1 MKIDH
6 TLKYAISAT
15 LALLAIVAPENA
27 TAIGLGD
34 MDVKSHLGQPL
45 RAKVKLH
52 GISNLTD
59 KDCFQLS
66 SNGDSADIVRSA
78 NFKLINVI
86 GDEATLL
93 VSSNEVMNEP
103 ILNLS
108 LVSECESTVRR
119 DYVLLLDPIL
129 TASEDEISNVP
140 AEANQATLTQSQSA
154 KSKHKPSIQH
164 NIDSEDRGDATKA
177 DIAALPAQSKRQ
189 SKIKRDHSSQKI
201 VPVLHDDSSP
211 NNSQTVP
218 SNQVA
223 SANKI
228 ESKTADSKTTANLK
242 KAEELNTKKSKQS
255 VPHLSISGG
264 NLGNASTANNTLAL
278 RLDSQLHFSPSENPQ
293 AFSAEAEVL
302 DEVTVMN
309 NRLAHLEKQLTTLQK
324 RNSTLEIA
332 GKEQSIQI
340 EHDKKQTSILHWL
353 TYMLGAALLAGA
365 VFAVDWW
372 QRRKQ
377 RLQLENDSTWNLS
390 GTAGD
395 PSRLFKHSNIEDENF
410 VHDIGSVTPE
420 NELVKKSENQS
431 LMSDDDLDKTPVKPA
446 FMASQ
451 VESVVVKEDILDQAD
466 VFLSHGRTNL
476 AIQLLQNHLS
486 EFPDR
491 SMTAWLFLLD
501 LLATERLE
509 AKYNATALE
518 CKMHFNI
525 ELPNFALPSASN
537 GNSLESFN
545 VLTSHL
551 THVWNTDEAVPFLDN
566 LIYNN
571 RLQPRSGFNHGTF
584 EELGLLKSIAQDH
597 AQIEQIIP
605 LFQKSPNTKA
615 TVDFDTKGLIADK
628 KVEGIVVEKNTTE
641 KPEVNFEFNLVEW
654 NRLGKDSA
662 NPARVSEEFK
672 H

>member
-1 MKIDH
+1 MMKIDH

-15 LALLAIVAPENA
+15 LALLTIAAPENA
-27 TAIGLGD
+27 IAIGLGD

-52 GISNLTD
+52 GISSLTD
-59 KDCFQLS
+59 EGCFKLS

-78 NFKLINVI
+78 NFKLINVV

-93 VSSNEVMNEP
+93 VSSNQVMNEP

-129 TASEDEISNVP
+129 TASEDENSDVS
-140 AEANQATLTQSQSA
+140 AEANRAALTQSKPA

-164 NIDSEDRGDATKA
+164 NVASEAGDNATKA
-177 DIAALPAQSKRQ
+177 DIAALPAQ

-309 NRLAHLEKQLTTLQK
+309 NRLAHLEKQLTTLQT

-332 GKEQSIQI
+332 GKEQLLQI

-353 TYMLGAALLAGA
+353 TYVLGAALLAGA
-365 VFAVDWW
+365 VFAADWW
-372 QRRKQ
+372 RRRKQ
-377 RLQLENDSTWNLS
+377 RLQLENDSVWNFS
-390 GTAGD
+390 DAEGD
-395 PSRLFKHSNIEDENF
+395 SSPLFNNIEDENF
-410 VHDIGSVTPE
+410 VHDIGVGSFTLE
-420 NELVKKSENQS
+420 DKLIKTAKNQS
-431 LMSDDDLDKTPVKPA
+431 LINDDDFDKTPAKPA

-451 VESVVVKEDILDQAD
+451 VESVVVEEDILDHAD

-491 SMTAWLFLLD
+491 SMTVWLFLLD
-501 LLATERLE
+501 LLAKEGLE
-509 AKYNATALE
+509 AEYNATALE
-518 CKMHFNI
+518 CKKHFNI
-525 ELPNFALPSASN
+525 GLPNFALPSASN
-537 GNSLESFN
+537 GNDLESFN

-584 EELGLLKSIAQDH
+584 EELGLLKGIAQDH
-597 AQIEQIIP
+597 AQTAQIIP
-605 LFQKSPNTKA
+605 LFQKAPNIKA
-615 TVDFDTKGLIADK
+615 TVDFNKKELIADK
-628 KVEGIVVEKNTTE
+628 KVEELVIEKDTTE
-641 KPEVNFEFNLVEW
+641 KPEEVNFGFNLVEW
-654 NRLGKDSA
+654 K
-662 NPARVSEEFK
+662 
-672 H
+672 